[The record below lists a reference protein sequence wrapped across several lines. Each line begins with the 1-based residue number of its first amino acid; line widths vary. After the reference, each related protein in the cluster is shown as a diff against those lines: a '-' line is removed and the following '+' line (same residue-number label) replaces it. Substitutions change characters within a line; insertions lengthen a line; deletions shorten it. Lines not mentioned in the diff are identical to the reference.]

1 MRGDEERRSKGK
13 SKKKPHLFIAV
24 LLLVHLGICLLVLAK
39 NVSRLDTSER
49 LVSSDSVHYVEI
61 ARDFAAGDFS
71 MQYVKERPHRQ
82 PLYPA
87 LLALALKLG
96 NGNRFTLGAVNIVFA
111 EMSILAVYASTLALF
126 KHRLAAILSALA
138 LAANPFIDREITAR
152 LLTEPLHLFLTI
164 CAIFTF
170 LRYMQRKDCRW
181 LFACGGLL
189 GLDYLTRPNGLI
201 MAAAAVGTMALADL
215 LNYCTAVQTRPSFFG
230 WFIKMGGIY
239 LVTVLIFFVVSA
251 PSWVPRLIY
260 FGNPFHH
267 GYLENYMWVD
277 SYKAGHVGESY
288 PSYTWRDYLAHH
300 HPRDIV
306 SRLIHG
312 FRYVYFRI
320 PIFMERVP
328 LLFLFSIGGVWIAF
342 RIAPGEYR
350 FLCLFL
356 FLQTLPLVWT
366 NLSNPTARVPYG
378 SMLPFELFLAALFFA
393 WISGRPRIR
402 AWFVERFAPG
412 DKPGGPPIARLPV
425 QSRTTLLVK
434 YFKGAGFSLRSPR
447 NRFEILGCKT
457 ASLAS

>member
-1 MRGDEERRSKGK
+1 
-13 SKKKPHLFIAV
+13 
-24 LLLVHLGICLLVLAK
+24 
-39 NVSRLDTSER
+39 
-49 LVSSDSVHYVEI
+49 SVHYVEI

-111 EMSILAVYASTLALF
+111 EMSILAVYVSTLALF

-201 MAAAAVGTMALADL
+201 MAAAAVGTMTLADL
-215 LNYCTAVQTRPSFFG
+215 L
-230 WFIKMGGIY
+230 
-239 LVTVLIFFVVSA
+239 
-251 PSWVPRLIY
+251 
-260 FGNPFHH
+260 
-267 GYLENYMWVD
+267 
-277 SYKAGHVGESY
+277 
-288 PSYTWRDYLAHH
+288 
-300 HPRDIV
+300 
-306 SRLIHG
+306 
-312 FRYVYFRI
+312 
-320 PIFMERVP
+320 
-328 LLFLFSIGGVWIAF
+328 IAF